1 MEHFYQALAPVLTP
15 DQRAKVAD
23 KLREHAKETS

>member
-1 MEHFYQALAPVLTP
+1 MEHFYQAVTPVLTA

-23 KLREHAKETS
+23 KLREHANEP